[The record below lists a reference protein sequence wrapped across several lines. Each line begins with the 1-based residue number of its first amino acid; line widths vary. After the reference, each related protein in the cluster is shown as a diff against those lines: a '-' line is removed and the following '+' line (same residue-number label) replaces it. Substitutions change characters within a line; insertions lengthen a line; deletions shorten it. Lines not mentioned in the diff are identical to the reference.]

1 MNGTFGFDLPNKS
14 AKLEDKEYVNL
25 VNRLRG
31 NFLSYVSVLDS
42 ILGVI
47 ISDIFLRD
55 KTDIALWANTVF
67 DDDRVSFGTKII
79 WLLKIISN
87 SELASSM
94 ENEDRQR
101 LEKNLHKIRN
111 IRNDFAHNFAYNKQV
126 EPDDI
131 KNRVIR
137 LYDFEEGIT
146 TTKLFKMEEIMDI
159 INDSWL
165 LKQLEA
171 LQVTAR
177 RIREK

>member
-1 MNGTFGFDLPNKS
+1 MNETFGFELPNKS
-14 AKLEDKEYVNL
+14 VKLEDRDYVNL

-87 SELASSM
+87 SELGSSM
-94 ENEDRQR
+94 TKKDQKK
-101 LEKNLHKIRN
+101 LQKNLNKIRK

-126 EPDDI
+126 EPKDI

-137 LYDFEEGIT
+137 LYDFEDGST
-146 TTKLFKMEEIMDI
+146 TTKLFEMQEIMDI

-165 LKQLEA
+165 LIQLET
-171 LQVTAR
+171 LQSTAR
-177 RIREK
+177 RIREA